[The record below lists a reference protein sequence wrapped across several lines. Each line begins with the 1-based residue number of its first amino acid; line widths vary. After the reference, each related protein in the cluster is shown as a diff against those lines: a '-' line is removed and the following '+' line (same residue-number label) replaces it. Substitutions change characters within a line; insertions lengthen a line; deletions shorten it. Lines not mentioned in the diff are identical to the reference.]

1 MNEKDFKK
9 YIFKNYNVINE
20 IEEIGDKYFVK
31 ENVETNNEA
40 AYTYIG
46 SLILSMS
53 KRIMNEFMCSA
64 EDLDLE
70 IFYQDTDSM
79 HMNYDEAP
87 ILTKEFKRK
96 YGRELV
102 GKNIGHF
109 HIDFEMDGAV
119 DDIYIY
125 AVEKLVLG

>member
-1 MNEKDFKK
+1 LNEKDFKK

-53 KRIMNEFMCSA
+53 KRIMNEVITLA
-64 EDLDLE
+64 EENNLN
-70 IFYQDTDSM
+70 IYYQDTDSM
-79 HMNYDEAP
+79 H
-87 ILTKEFKRK
+87 I
-96 YGRELV
+96 
-102 GKNIGHF
+102 
-109 HIDFEMDGAV
+109 
-119 DDIYIY
+119 
-125 AVEKLVLG
+125 